1 MDQVIFAFYVWW
13 CSQAH
18 THGDKVRY
26 ICNLCHKE
34 FPGRVALRSHEEYKH
49 GIKYRGGERRQEL
62 DPDTFREIVSR
73 KQRKREE

>member
-1 MDQVIFAFYVWW
+1 LVFGVCFK
-13 CSQAH
+13 AH
-18 THGDKVRY
+18 THGDKSRY

-34 FPGRVALRSHEEYKH
+34 FPRRFALRSHEEYKH

-62 DPDTFREIVSR
+62 DPDMFREIVSR